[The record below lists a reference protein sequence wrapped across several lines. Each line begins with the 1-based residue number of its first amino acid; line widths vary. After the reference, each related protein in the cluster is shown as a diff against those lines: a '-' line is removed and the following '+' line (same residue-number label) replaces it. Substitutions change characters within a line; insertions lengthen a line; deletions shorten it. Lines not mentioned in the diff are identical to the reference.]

1 MQELLRR
8 AKHALGEK
16 QGLRHDRLQ
25 PLFRR
30 VKYIT
35 PHQLEVVN
43 YPRRP
48 LAAFNPGA
56 VLLKN
61 RALIFPR
68 LVFDYYSYTSSVGVF
83 EVRVEELVEPDSQ
96 KTYPTTIVLWPQ
108 WGWEVDRGCED
119 PRVSPMKGGFRV
131 LYTGVGRLEDGDR
144 PGMRAILAYAELD
157 LNFHLL
163 RKGYFRIHAKGK
175 EYVPNN
181 KDSAFLTLRK
191 NRAVLLTR
199 PMGLGEIPDLCWRG
213 EANLD
218 TLAIAEETLEPVL
231 VPEPWEYKV
240 GWSTNTVQLGENR
253 YLVGW
258 HGVHRQDLSYRNGL
272 ALVDGKGRLLAI
284 SDYLLV
290 PEGLVEQYG
299 DRSLALF
306 GNGLLLWRDRLI
318 WIGGVSDY
326 CIGIFVAELPSIL
339 QHLYPV

>member
-1 MQELLRR
+1 
-8 AKHALGEK
+8 
-16 QGLRHDRLQ
+16 
-25 PLFRR
+25 
-30 VKYIT
+30 
-35 PHQLEVVN
+35 
-43 YPRRP
+43 
-48 LAAFNPGA
+48 
-56 VLLKN
+56 
-61 RALIFPR
+61 
-68 LVFDYYSYTSSVGVF
+68 
-83 EVRVEELVEPDSQ
+83 
-96 KTYPTTIVLWPQ
+96 
-108 WGWEVDRGCED
+108 
-119 PRVSPMKGGFRV
+119 
-131 LYTGVGRLEDGDR
+131 
-144 PGMRAILAYAELD
+144 
-157 LNFHLL
+157 
-163 RKGYFRIHAKGK
+163 
-175 EYVPNN
+175 
-181 KDSAFLTLRK
+181 
-191 NRAVLLTR
+191 
-199 PMGLGEIPDLCWRG
+199 MGLGEIPDLCWRG